1 MPKRSF
7 SRTDRLSAQFRR
19 ELGVLVHEAVREHSL
34 PSASVSD
41 VEITRD
47 LAHARVYVTALQAE
61 RSGEVVRALNEL
73 ARGFRQQLGRMLRI
87 RQVPELHFH
96 YDASVDRGER
106 IDQLLREAARRDAVR
121 GDSAEGADPAGRAPA
136 DPSAD

>member
-1 MPKRSF
+1 
-7 SRTDRLSAQFRR
+7 
-19 ELGVLVHEAVREHSL
+19 
-34 PSASVSD
+34 
-41 VEITRD
+41 
-47 LAHARVYVTALQAE
+47 
-61 RSGEVVRALNEL
+61 EVVRALNEL